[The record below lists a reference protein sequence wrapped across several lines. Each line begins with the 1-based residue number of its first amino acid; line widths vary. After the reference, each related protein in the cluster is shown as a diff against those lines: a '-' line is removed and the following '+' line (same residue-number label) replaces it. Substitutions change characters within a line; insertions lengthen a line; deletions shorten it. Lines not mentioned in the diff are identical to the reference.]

1 MIRKYWKYLRFLVIP
16 AGLLL
21 LTVILYKLT
30 DALSMGV
37 LAEWLDRWFSIEY
50 TSVDA
55 DGTEHIIRSVSW
67 ENVKLFFFEATLT
80 LILLFSWLGIVI
92 FDITRQRIR
101 RKHSHEIAADLQR
114 FLLAD
119 EAVPL
124 EIPQEDAEVFS
135 KIAEVRLEMA
145 KRSSMLK
152 EESQRKNDL
161 ITYLAHDLK
170 TPLTSVIGY
179 LTLLRDAPDMPVRE
193 RAKYTGIA
201 VKKAERLEELMA
213 EMFEITRFN
222 LTQIELQPEQVNF
235 SMMLEQIVSEFEPL
249 LQEKQ
254 LFIKADI
261 SPDIECCCDLDK
273 TERIIDNLIRNAISY
288 SFPSSEIHIS
298 CNSQED
304 NVVLV
309 VSNRGRTIP
318 AEKLERIFEPFY
330 RMDSSRSST
339 TGGSGL
345 GLAIAKQLIEVQ
357 GGTIQAESQMDT
369 ISFTVKIP
377 CKKIV

>member
-1 MIRKYWKYLRFLVIP
+1 M
-16 AGLLL
+16 
-21 LTVILYKLT
+21 
-30 DALSMGV
+30 
-37 LAEWLDRWFSIEY
+37 
-50 TSVDA
+50 
-55 DGTEHIIRSVSW
+55 
-67 ENVKLFFFEATLT
+67 ENKNE
-80 LILLFSWLGIVI
+80 
-92 FDITRQRIR
+92 
-101 RKHSHEIAADLQR
+101 KHS
-114 FLLAD
+114 
-119 EAVPL
+119 
-124 EIPQEDAEVFS
+124 
-135 KIAEVRLEMA
+135 
-145 KRSSMLK
+145 
-152 EESQRKNDL
+152 
-161 ITYLAHDLK
+161 
-170 TPLTSVIGY
+170 
-179 LTLLRDAPDMPVRE
+179 
-193 RAKYTGIA
+193 
-201 VKKAERLEELMA
+201 
-213 EMFEITRFN
+213 
-222 LTQIELQPEQVNF
+222 
-235 SMMLEQIVSEFEPL
+235 
-249 LQEKQ
+249 
-254 LFIKADI
+254 KADI